1 MRLNHEFHRGINV
14 AADSP
19 KLAQLMSQITRYA
32 LESVYP
38 AVDGWAEQCARD
50 HRRVLAALR
59 KGDGDAARTAMD
71 RHLCAGSK
79 PLIDHLA
86 GLGVID

>member
-1 MRLNHEFHRGINV
+1 MAVKRKVGWRMTTWLPSTTGMNIM
-14 AADSP
+14 
-19 KLAQLMSQITRYA
+19 K
-32 LESVYP
+32 SVYP
-38 AVDGWAEQCARD
+38 AVDGWAAQCARD